1 MNLRWKICVS
11 DGCSLPLCKNNKPVE
26 TVFVF
31 FAVVVLFFCGGV
43 LCENKI
49 KNTSD

>member
-1 MNLRWKICVS
+1 MNLMQKNCVPDEWCLS
-11 DGCSLPLCKNNKPVE
+11 LCKNNKPVE

>member
-1 MNLRWKICVS
+1 MNLRQKNCVPDECCLS
-11 DGCSLPLCKNNKPVE
+11 LCKNNKPVE

-31 FAVVVLFFCGGV
+31 FAVVLFFCGGV